1 MRWLFIVL
9 LVTASPACAG
19 RVTSLSAP
27 AAPTPPA
34 PTPSAPTPLPAP
46 EGWVLYPSPSA
57 DDPALTC
64 ANHSNREWRVAAVG
78 EGVKVSPDA
87 PGNHQDP
94 LPPGINSRSVGAGA
108 KSERH
113 VIRVGDGWLVG
124 LDAGEFGGALWWFG
138 ADGKSS
144 KRLGEENVVG
154 FAESS
159 KGVLAL
165 AGLAHLG
172 SDSGK
177 LLRITDGEAGNREV
191 EVLADLG
198 AAPRAFAVESQ
209 DSLLIVTTRG
219 LVRVRSSGAV
229 EQLLPTNYGLLY
241 PNSMTVSPSG
251 VIHVGM
257 RHFITRLTPAGSG
270 YKEEW
275 FVPADCT
282 RFETRNYDCVCISG
296 RK

>member
-1 MRWLFIVL
+1 MRWLFIIL
-9 LVTASPACAG
+9 LVTVSPSCAG
-19 RVTSLSAP
+19 QVTSPSAP
-27 AAPTPPA
+27 AATTPPVA
-34 PTPSAPTPLPAP
+34 APSAPPHLPAP
-46 EGWVLYPSPSA
+46 VGWVLYPSPSA
-57 DDPALTC
+57 NDPALTC
-64 ANHSNREWRVAAVG
+64 ANYSRREWRVAADG
-78 EGVKVSPDA
+78 ESVKVSPDA
-87 PGNHQDP
+87 RSNHQDP
-94 LPPGINSRSVGAGA
+94 LPPEINSRSVAVGS

-113 VIRVGDGWLVG
+113 VIRVEDGWLVG
-124 LDAGEFGGALWWFG
+124 LNAGEFGGALWWFG
-138 ADGKSS
+138 SDGKSS
-144 KRLGEENVVG
+144 KRLGDENVVG

-159 KGVLAL
+159 KGVMAL
-165 AGLAHLG
+165 AGLAHMG

-177 LLRITDGEAGNREV
+177 VLRITDGESGDRKV
-191 EVLADLG
+191 EALADLG

-229 EQLLPTNYGLLY
+229 EQLLTTNYGLLY

-257 RHFITRLTPAGSG
+257 RHFITRLTPAGNG
-270 YKEEW
+270 YQEEW

-282 RFETRNYDCVCISG
+282 RFETRNYDCVCIPE